1 MTAPSHQG
9 LYRSTPL
16 VFGGLLGSIALLV
29 VGIAAAVL
37 IPASPSQRLPLV
49 LGALGVFVLTF
60 AVCALASLRRHRW
73 TIDAGAV
80 LIEERPLVP
89 FAGRRRARRVPFG
102 GIASLSNVQNGADEL
117 LALTTRDGERFVL
130 PPARTPR
137 DGPVP
142 KPDQKGLAAFAG
154 RLQAAM
160 TAAGGVAP
168 PVTDGLGFWNRP
180 PGLALLSIALL
191 ASLAVAA
198 VVLWGLWE
206 GAIGR
211 VRNHEAAAFLV
222 VLPIGLGWMLR
233 RCWQRRRSVMRA
245 MR

>member
-16 VFGGLLGSIALLV
+16 ILGGLLGSIMLLV
-29 VGIAAAVL
+29 AGIAAAVL
-37 IPASPSQRLPLV
+37 IPTTPAQRLPLV

-60 AVCALASLRRHRW
+60 AVCALTSLRRHRW
-73 TIDAGAV
+73 TIDADAV
-80 LIEERPLVP
+80 LVEERPLVP
-89 FAGRRRARRVPFG
+89 LAGRRRVRRVPFG
-102 GIASLSNVQNGADEL
+102 GIASLSNVQNGTDEL
-117 LALTTRDGERFVL
+117 LALTTRDGERFLL
-130 PPARTPR
+130 PPVRERGA
-137 DGPVP
+137 GPVP
-142 KPDQKGLAAFAG
+142 KPDQQGLAAFAA

-180 PGLALLSIALL
+180 PGLALLSVALL
-191 ASLAVAA
+191 MSLAMAA
-198 VVLWGLWE
+198 VTLWGLWE

-211 VRNHEAAAFLV
+211 VKTHDAAALVV

-233 RCWQRRRSVMRA
+233 RCWQRRRAVMKA